1 MKQQAR
7 GTEAR
12 AISQASSFAFE
23 TRVHQS
29 CRRSP
34 MAWPQTCCAA
44 EDDLDLG
51 LDSLAFTSRVGLYK
65 SVLLCLEFQRDS
77 VTI

>member
-34 MAWPQTCCAA
+34 MTWPQTCCAA
-44 EDDLDLG
+44 EDDLDL
-51 LDSLAFTSRVGLYK
+51 LILQSPTTERQPQNAPRQPA
-65 SVLLCLEFQRDS
+65 LE
-77 VTI
+77 